1 MIKILLKSWALYIF
15 IQMAIHFQGVI
26 NVEIVSA
33 VWQQPS
39 KVQL

>member
-1 MIKILLKSWALYIF
+1 MIKILSKSWALYIF
-15 IQMAIHFQGVI
+15 NQMAIHFQGVI
-26 NVEIVSA
+26 NGNVSA